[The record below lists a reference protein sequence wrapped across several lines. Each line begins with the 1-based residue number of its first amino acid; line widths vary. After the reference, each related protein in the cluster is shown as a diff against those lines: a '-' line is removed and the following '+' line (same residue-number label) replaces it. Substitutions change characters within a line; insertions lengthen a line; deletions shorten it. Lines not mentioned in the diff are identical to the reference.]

1 MVVGVWGAPGPPQPY
16 VANMLIGKPARD
28 YQMRTRSSGLSHMR
42 SLSVTPKAL

>member
-1 MVVGVWGAPGPPQPY
+1 MVVGARGAPHPN

>member
-1 MVVGVWGAPGPPQPY
+1 MVVGGGGAPPPQPY